1 MAVTTSI
8 YSHTPKLFANKEVN
22 FSNIRCMLLNAS
34 ATFSASH
41 TAVNSISGAAAP
53 ATITVTIATPGVVT
67 DTAHGFSN
75 GQTVKFETTGALP
88 TGLTAGTYYYIVNK
102 TTDSYQLSATSGGTA
117 INTTGSQSGVHTRYA
132 TGPNE
137 VNGNAWPV
145 GGPTLA
151 SVAITQAALTDATS
165 NDAKLSADD
174 IDIVASGGS
183 IGPGYALLI
192 YDASIMKP
200 LGYVDFGQAQTAG
213 DTTSYKIRWNTNGI
227 FNWTM

>member
-8 YSHTPKLFANKEVN
+8 YSHTPKLFANQEVN
-22 FSNIRCMLLNAS
+22 FSNIRCMLLSAS
-34 ATFSASH
+34 ATFAAAH
-41 TAVNSISGAAAP
+41 TAVSSVANATVAANV
-53 ATITVTIATPGVVT
+53 TITIATPGVVT

-75 GQTVKFETTGALP
+75 GQTIKFETTGALP
-88 TGLTAGTYYYIVNK
+88 TGLVAGTYYYIVNK
-102 TTDSYQLSATSGGTA
+102 TTDSYQLSATSGGVA

-132 TGPNE
+132 TGTNE

-151 SVAITQAALTDATS
+151 NVAITQAALTDATS

-200 LGYVDFGQAQTAG
+200 LGYIDFGQAQTAG